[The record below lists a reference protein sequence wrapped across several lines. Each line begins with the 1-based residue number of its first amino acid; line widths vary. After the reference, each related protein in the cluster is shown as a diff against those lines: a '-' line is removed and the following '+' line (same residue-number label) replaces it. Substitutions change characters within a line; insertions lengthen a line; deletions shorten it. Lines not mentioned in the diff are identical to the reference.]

1 MMKKLLL
8 LLFLSI
14 SYSSITEAA
23 ESTAKDLKS
32 LLLTKHDGTEIV
44 LMFDQIPVISFDQN
58 MQDCAAYNMTVRT
71 VGSTITIPTSE
82 VMSVIPSDLEVSD
95 ITEILS
101 PGGEGDTS
109 LDYLDGALLIDA
121 SHDGIILEV
130 YNIAGVRQL
139 YRVLPQGKSVLRLD
153 ALPKDFYIVK
163 VGNQTLKIQK
173 S

>member
-1 MMKKLLL
+1 MLEQ
-8 LLFLSI
+8 S
-14 SYSSITEAA
+14 
-23 ESTAKDLKS
+23 
-32 LLLTKHDGTEIV
+32 
-44 LMFDQIPVISFDQN
+44 PVISFEPN
-58 MQDCAAYNMTVRT
+58 VRECAAYNMTIKT
-71 VGSTITIPTSE
+71 AGSTITVPTSD
-82 VMSVIPSDLEVSD
+82 VMSVAPSDLEVSD

-121 SHDGIILEV
+121 SHEGIILEV

>member
-1 MMKKLLL
+1 MKKLLL
-8 LLFLSI
+8 LLFLSLTC
-14 SYSSITEAA
+14 SSVTEAA
-23 ESTAKDLKS
+23 GLTAENLKS

-44 LMFDQIPVISFDQN
+44 LMLEQSPVISFEQN
-58 MQDCAAYNMTVRT
+58 VRECAAYNMTIKT
-71 VGSTITIPTSE
+71 TGSTITVPTSD
-82 VMSVIPSDLEVSD
+82 VMSVIPSDLETSD

-101 PGGEGDTS
+101 PGNEGDIS

-121 SHDGIILEV
+121 SHDDVILEV

-139 YRVLPQGKSVLRLD
+139 YRVLPQGKTVLRLD
-153 ALPKDFYIVK
+153 SLPKDFYIVK

>member
-1 MMKKLLL
+1 MNDK
-8 LLFLSI
+8 I
-14 SYSSITEAA
+14 S
-23 ESTAKDLKS
+23 S
-32 LLLTKHDGTEIV
+32 L
-44 LMFDQIPVISFDQN
+44 
-58 MQDCAAYNMTVRT
+58 NMTVRT
-71 VGSTITIPTSE
+71 AGSTITVRTSE

-101 PGGEGDTS
+101 PDNEGEIS
-109 LDYLDGALLIDA
+109 LDYLDGALLIET
-121 SHDGIILEV
+121 SHDDVILEV